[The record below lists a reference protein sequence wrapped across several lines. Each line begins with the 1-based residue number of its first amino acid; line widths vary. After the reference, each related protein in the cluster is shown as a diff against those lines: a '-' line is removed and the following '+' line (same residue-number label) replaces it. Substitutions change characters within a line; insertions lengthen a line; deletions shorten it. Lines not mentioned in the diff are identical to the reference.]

1 MLLLSPTVDSYQQ
14 VLEMLQCLEQNLEQ
28 DTDDVVKAFTTSHPA
43 TPNARRRVPRRLP
56 GYTEAGWPHELEHL
70 DRDCDRASSSCCSD
84 VPTSNANNTPDHKKK
99 NRLIKKELLDPYNIF
114 MLPNS
119 K

>member
-84 VPTSNANNTPDHKKK
+84 VPTSNVNNTPDHKKK
-99 NRLIKKELLDPYNIF
+99 KRLYKKELLAP
-114 MLPNS
+114 
-119 K
+119 